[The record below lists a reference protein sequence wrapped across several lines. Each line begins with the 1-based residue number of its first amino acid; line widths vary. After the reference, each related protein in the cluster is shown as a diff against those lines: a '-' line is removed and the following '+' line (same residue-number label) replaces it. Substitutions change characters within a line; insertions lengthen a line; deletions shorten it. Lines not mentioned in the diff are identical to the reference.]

1 MSGKNSG
8 NEQVKRFLCSAL
20 EAGRTLERQHERVE
34 ALECRCRRLTAP
46 LSAAPRSGGG
56 EGPERLWAALSD
68 ERAEQTRLVS
78 EAGARRAAVEGVIR
92 ALPDPEQRSVLRLR
106 YLKGLT
112 WPEVRR
118 ELARRGG
125 AKSERGVYRL
135 HSRAL
140 LAAGKAAGLL

>member
-1 MSGKNSG
+1 MSGKNGG
-8 NEQVKRFLCSAL
+8 NEDVKRFLCSAL

-34 ALECRCRRLTAP
+34 DLECRCERLTAP
-46 LSAAPRSGGG
+46 ISETPRGGG
-56 EGPERLWAALSD
+56 GQGPERLWAALSD
-68 ERAEQTRLVS
+68 ERAEELRLGRQ
-78 EAGARRAAVEGVIR
+78 AKARRAAVEGVIR

-118 ELARRGG
+118 ELARSGG

-140 LAAGKAAGLL
+140 LAAGRAAGLL